1 MTDSLL
7 NITNY
12 PPISNELIKCLQDDF
27 PDKLP
32 REHLSDFELG
42 KLVGHQELIEKL
54 IAEKDYNENE
64 YKEDED

>member
-12 PPISNELIKCLQDDF
+12 PPISNELIKCLQSDF